1 MRIVLDASLDL
12 LHQREHLLGRETR
25 HSLADRL
32 WSSPR
37 LTGGTEWTEKYSVK
51 ELILTEK
58 GILTSL

>member
-1 MRIVLDASLDL
+1 MRIVLDAGLDL

-32 WSSPR
+32 RSSPR
-37 LTGGTEWTEKYSVK
+37 LTGGTEWTENIQIP